1 MTMFLKSATLN
12 KEQKV
17 LLRHALFL
25 YQKEYYRKIG
35 TLPEHKRELIDEV
48 ATALHLRDENHR

>member
-1 MTMFLKSATLN
+1 MFLKSATLN

-48 ATALHLRDENHR
+48 ATALHLRDENH